1 MDEMMILELV
11 RFKIKPDLAK
21 QEFLSAAEQASEF
34 LRRQHGFVK
43 RRIYH
48 VQANEWLDAV
58 TWENLQA
65 AQSAAANFQQDAR
78 CQEFMRCIDEVLSF
92 EHLTEE
98 YATRV

>member
-1 MDEMMILELV
+1 MTVLELV
-11 RFKIKPDLAK
+11 RFKTKPDLAK

-34 LRRQHGFVK
+34 LRGQSGFVK

-65 AQSAAANFQQDAR
+65 AQSAAASFQQDAR
-78 CQEFMRCIDEVLSF
+78 CQDFMRCIDEVLSF

-98 YATRV
+98 YTAEISVT